1 MHMAKQVIYV
11 LDQCQKDPTK
21 DQCYHPFLFQITP
34 EENTMNNKFKP
45 IIVFKTFTVL
55 FYVRGLSEQPYG
67 CQQHTLLFTTWGPQ

>member
-11 LDQCQKDPTK
+11 LGQCQKDPTK

-67 CQQHTLLFTTWGPQ
+67 CQQYTLLFTTWGPQ